1 MTAFGDRL
9 RELRLEQ
16 KIGLRELAR
25 RVNISAPYVSNIEQG
40 KFDPPSAEIV
50 ERLAAELGQDK
61 EEFLLLAGRVD
72 SELMTLAEK
81 DVTKVKMV
89 RKLTKFV
96 DSILHISEESGFGGL
111 EGIVEIMIGQMF
123 QTPGAK
129 VKKFDFS
136 RSLYRAARKMAV
148 EEDDF
153 LPEEMDIRRR
163 VGRFALD
170 WMFALGQNRTLTENE
185 QKKLMEELL
194 EKHELTFEDITIQP
208 EEEDNEEHNS

>member
-16 KIGLRELAR
+16 NIGLRELAR

-50 ERLAAELGQDK
+50 ERLAEELGQDK
-61 EEFLLLAGRVD
+61 EDFLLLAGRVD

-81 DVTKVKMV
+81 DITKVKMV
-89 RKLTKFV
+89 RNLTKFV
-96 DSILHISEESGFGGL
+96 DSILHISEEETGFGGMQ
-111 EGIVEIMIGQMF
+111 GILEIMIGQMF

-136 RSLYRAARKMAV
+136 RSLYRAARKMAI
-148 EEDDF
+148 EEDDY
-153 LPEEMDIRRR
+153 LPEEMDTRRR
-163 VGRFALD
+163 IGKFALD
-170 WMFALGQNRTLTENE
+170 WMFALGQLLTLTEDE
-185 QKKLMEELL
+185 QKNLVSELL
-194 EKHELTFEDITIQP
+194 EKHELTFEDITIQSD
-208 EEEDNEEHNS
+208 EEDDE